1 MEMKM
6 IYRLFALLLLML
18 CCGTARAGDPVV
30 IGQTAR
36 IRSAVLNE
44 DRNYQVYLP
53 DSYGW
58 AKDRRYPVLYVLDG
72 MTHFRHTT
80 GSIGYLAA
88 HGEIPEMI
96 VVAIASTVRIR
107 DFTQTDWP
115 EVWVGGGGANNFKR
129 FLSTELIPN
138 IERTYRTDGFRVLS
152 GHSAGGQFAL
162 YCLTSEPSLFKA
174 YIALS
179 PSLDWDNNLPQRS
192 LEKSF
197 ASTRSLPTF
206 LYVARSDDSGRALA
220 DYERLVE
227 TLKTKSPQG
236 FRWHSQA
243 FPEETHSSI
252 PLLAQVDALR
262 RLYAGYRFHN
272 DKLEK
277 GFTFAQQHFQD
288 VSKTVGWP
296 LAIPEDIINSLGYAA
311 LSEGKTQDAIA
322 LFKRNVESNPNS
334 ANAYDSLADG
344 YAKAG
349 MWKDAARASDRAVAL
364 ATEFNH
370 PNLPYFIEQAKK
382 MNERLKE
389 KSENPK

>member
-1 MEMKM
+1 M
-6 IYRLFALLLLML
+6 ICRLFALLLLML
-18 CCGTARAGDPVV
+18 CCGTARANEPVV

-36 IRSAVLNE
+36 IRSVVLNE

-72 MTHFRHTT
+72 MQHFRHTA
-80 GSIGYLAA
+80 GSVGYLAA

-96 VVAIASTVRIR
+96 VVAVASTVRVR

-115 EVWVGGGGANNFKR
+115 KAWIGGGGANNFKR
-129 FLSTELIPN
+129 FLSAELMPTID
-138 IERTYRTDGFRVLS
+138 RTYRTNGFRVLS

-179 PSLDWDNNLPQRS
+179 PSLDWDDNLPQRS

-197 ASTRSLPTF
+197 EATRSLPTF

-236 FRWHSQA
+236 FRWHSQP
-243 FPEETHSSI
+243 FPEETHMSI

-262 RLYAGYRFHN
+262 HLYAGYRFHN

-296 LAIPEDIINSLGYAA
+296 LTIPEDVINSLGYAA
-311 LSEGKTQDAIA
+311 LSGGKTQDAIA
-322 LFKRNVESNPNS
+322 LFKRNVEANPNS

-364 ATEFNH
+364 ATEFDH
-370 PNLPYFIEQAKK
+370 PNRSYFIEQARK
-382 MNERLKE
+382 MNERLKQ

>member
-6 IYRLFALLLLML
+6 IYRIFALLLLML
-18 CCGTARAGDPVV
+18 CFGTARAGDPVV
-30 IGQTAR
+30 IGQTQR
-36 IRSAVLNE
+36 IHSAVLNE

-72 MTHFRHTT
+72 KTHFRHTA
-80 GSIGYLAA
+80 GSVGYLAA

-96 VVAIASTVRIR
+96 VVAIDSTVRIR

-115 EVWVGGGGANNFKR
+115 SAWVGGGGADNFKR

-138 IERTYRTDGFRVLS
+138 IDRTHRTNGFRMLS

-162 YCLTSEPSLFKA
+162 YCLTSEPSLFQA
-174 YIALS
+174 YFALS

-197 ASTRSLPTF
+197 KSTRDLKAS

-236 FRWHSQA
+236 FRWFSQA
-243 FPEETHSSI
+243 FPDETHISI
-252 PLLAQVDALR
+252 PLLAQIDALR

-272 DKLEK
+272 DMLEK
-277 GFTFAQQHFQD
+277 GFPFAQQHFQD
-288 VSKTVGWP
+288 VSKMVGWP
-296 LAIPEDIINSLGYAA
+296 LAIPEGVINSLGYAA

-322 LFKRNVESNPNS
+322 LFKRNVEANPNS

-364 ATEFNH
+364 AIEFDH

-382 MNERLKE
+382 MNDRLKQ
-389 KSENPK
+389 KSKNPK

>member
-1 MEMKM
+1 C
-6 IYRLFALLLLML
+6 RLFALLLLML
-18 CCGTARAGDPVV
+18 CCGTASANEPVV

-36 IRSAVLNE
+36 IRSVVLNE

-72 MTHFRHTT
+72 MQHFRHTA
-80 GSIGYLAA
+80 GSVGYLAA

-96 VVAIASTVRIR
+96 VVAVASTVRVR

-115 EVWVGGGGANNFKR
+115 SMWIGGGGANNFKR
-129 FLSTELIPN
+129 FLSAELMPTID
-138 IERTYRTDGFRVLS
+138 RTYRTDGFRVLS

-179 PSLDWDNNLPQRS
+179 PSLDWDDNLPQRS

-197 ASTRSLPTF
+197 EATRSLPTF

-227 TLKTKSPQG
+227 MLKTKSPQG

-243 FPEETHSSI
+243 FPEETHMSI

-262 RLYAGYRFHN
+262 HLYAGYRFHN

-296 LAIPEDIINSLGYAA
+296 LAIPEDVINSLGYAA
-311 LSEGKTQDAIA
+311 LSGGKTQDAIA
-322 LFKRNVESNPNS
+322 LFKRNVEANPNS

-364 ATEFNH
+364 ATEFDH
-370 PNLPYFIEQAKK
+370 PNRSYFIEQARK
-382 MNERLKE
+382 MNERLKQ